1 VSLLSSWC
9 SRFTFASERCRTPR
23 NKNTKQ
29 DEFRYAPGYRP
40 AQYSLLQSTSAK
52 RPIQSSQSGN
62 VLLRWTETVLSARLL
77 LFSDIGI
84 SFRER
89 RVKQYILWIYRY
101 DSQPYRNNVAGIGSA
116 STDTHP
122 VAFSRPTIS
131 PTSGSFTQPNL
142 NKVQHD
148 RITNAYG
155 SISPVSSL

>member
-1 VSLLSSWC
+1 ISKTPDPVEPIWK
-9 SRFTFASERCRTPR
+9 RASALDR
-23 NKNTKQ
+23 NC
-29 DEFRYAPGYRP
+29 P
-40 AQYSLLQSTSAK
+40 
-52 RPIQSSQSGN
+52 
-62 VLLRWTETVLSARLL
+62 
-77 LFSDIGI
+77 
-84 SFRER
+84 FREIIAIQR
-89 RVKQYILWIYRY
+89 YRDLFPGKAREQYILWIYRY